1 MPPLIHADL
10 ELMTADIFMANT
22 SATKQDLIKI
32 EEGLAR
38 MIGKGFDGVDKR
50 FEQVDKRFEQVD
62 KRFEQVDQRFEQVGK
77 RFDRVE
83 QRLERI
89 EMKLE
94 NVVYRT
100 EFEELKERLM
110 VVEDALAINP
120 KKK

>member
-1 MPPLIHADL
+1 
-10 ELMTADIFMANT
+10 MANEPT
-22 SATKQDLIKI
+22 TKEDLVKM
-32 EEGLAR
+32 EESLAR

-50 FEQVDKRFEQVD
+50 FEQVDKRFE
-62 KRFEQVDQRFEQVGK
+62 
-77 RFDRVE
+77 RVE

>member
-1 MPPLIHADL
+1 M
-10 ELMTADIFMANT
+10 
-22 SATKQDLIKI
+22 
-32 EEGLAR
+32 
-38 MIGKGFDGVDKR
+38 MIGRGFAGVDKR
-50 FEQVDKRFEQVD
+50 FE
-62 KRFEQVDQRFEQVGK
+62 
-77 RFDRVE
+77 RVE

>member
-1 MPPLIHADL
+1 
-10 ELMTADIFMANT
+10 MANEN
-22 SATKQDLIKI
+22 ATKQDLVKM
-32 EEGLAR
+32 EENLGM
-38 MIGKGFDGVDKR
+38 MIGRGFAGVDKR
-50 FEQVDKRFEQVD
+50 FE
-62 KRFEQVDQRFEQVGK
+62 
-77 RFDRVE
+77 RVE

>member
-1 MPPLIHADL
+1 
-10 ELMTADIFMANT
+10 MANEPT
-22 SATKQDLIKI
+22 TKEDLTRM
-32 EEGLAR
+32 EEGLGQ
-38 MIGKGFDGVDKR
+38 MIGRGFDG
-50 FEQVDKRFEQVD
+50 VD

-83 QRLERI
+83 MRLERI

-100 EFEELKERLM
+100 EFDELKERLM

>member
-1 MPPLIHADL
+1 
-10 ELMTADIFMANT
+10 MANEPT
-22 SATKQDLIKI
+22 TKEDLTRM
-32 EEGLAR
+32 EENLAR
-38 MIGKGFDGVDKR
+38 MIGKGFDGMDKQ
-50 FEQVDKRFEQVD
+50 FAENEKQHQQIFI
-62 KRFEQVDQRFEQVGK
+62 
-77 RFDRVE
+77 
-83 QRLERI
+83 RLDRI

>member
-1 MPPLIHADL
+1 
-10 ELMTADIFMANT
+10 MANE
-22 SATKQDLIKI
+22 SATKQDLVKV
-32 EEGLAR
+32 EENLAR
-38 MIGKGFDGVDKR
+38 MISKGFDGVDKR
-50 FEQVDKRFEQVD
+50 FEQVDKRFE
-62 KRFEQVDQRFEQVGK
+62 
-77 RFDRVE
+77 RVE